1 MSIFARINS
10 ILLIYFLFI
19 FVILF
24 TSFFIDIL
32 FTSYKIKYTNLMI
45 HDIEISYIYVYISC
59 IYTWNRSKNEI
70 DIKIALLDFLLCYM
84 LN

>member
-1 MSIFARINS
+1 MSIFTRINS

-45 HDIEISYIYVYISC
+45 HDIEISCIYVYISC